1 MGSSS
6 SRPQTYDQ
14 YYQSLQNAPVVSDE
28 NVDPYEVLGVS
39 KNFEWEELTQA
50 YRHMARLVHP
60 DKGLREEAEVR
71 TRMFRIVTE
80 CFRKLAH
87 EYKMRQEGR
96 PHYELK
102 KESQAYYAAQTG
114 HNGFAPPADRNES
127 KPRSRTKTDESFI
140 DRFNRTFEE
149 NALEDDENAVGYGGM
164 MAKSSK
170 DREDITVPQV
180 MKKFNA
186 DTFNSTF
193 DKLTIPKSKDVII
206 YHEPEALPM
215 GKKMAYTEL
224 GGGRPDDFSSTR
236 EGTGVRGQLD
246 FTDYMKAHTQTRLV
260 DPRAVKER
268 KNYKTVDAYAAD
280 RSRVTSKP
288 ATPQELARRSQQE
301 IEQARAEEMR
311 LARLRERDALAAAHH
326 DKMNRLMLR

>member
-14 YYQSLQNAPVVSDE
+14 YYQSLQNAPAASDE
-28 NVDPYEVLGVS
+28 NVDPYEVLGVR

-60 DKGLREEAEVR
+60 DKGLHEEAQVR

-87 EYKMRQEGR
+87 EYKGRQEGR
-96 PHYELK
+96 PHHELK
-102 KESQAYYAAQTG
+102 KESQAYYASQTG
-114 HNGFAPPADRNES
+114 GHNSFTPPPDRNES
-127 KPRSRTKTDESFI
+127 KSRTQNDESFI

-149 NALEDDENAVGYGGM
+149 NALEDDENKIGYGGM

-170 DREDITVPQV
+170 EREEIAVPQV

-186 DTFNSTF
+186 DAFNSTF
-193 DKLTIPKSKDVII
+193 DKLTIPKTKDVIV

-246 FTDYMKAHTQTRLV
+246 FTDYMKAHTTTRLV

-268 KNYKTVDAYAAD
+268 KTYKTVDAYAAD
-280 RSRVTSKP
+280 RTRVTAKP
-288 ATPQELARRSQQE
+288 ATPQELARRAQQE
-301 IEQARAEEMR
+301 NEQARAEEIR
-311 LARLRERDALAAAHH
+311 VARLRERDALAAAHH
-326 DKMNRLMLR
+326 EKMNRLMLR